1 MTGFSPWIG
10 DYSRCTGS
18 RLSICGSPGWSVYP
32 SRRAGQRRGILFRL
46 PKYLQ
51 AVRHFSLAETGLFAW
66 APYPCADFGSI
77 AGGWLSGHLIRGN
90 VRVPR

>member
-1 MTGFSPWIG
+1 
-10 DYSRCTGS
+10 
-18 RLSICGSPGWSVYP
+18 
-32 SRRAGQRRGILFRL
+32 
-46 PKYLQ
+46 LQ